1 MGDYQAGCFGYA
13 DDLLFLCPS
22 RSGLHEMLDIA
33 AKYFKEY
40 NIAFSTHSE
49 PSKSKTK
56 GIVLTKTPLRFTP
69 DPLVLNGNPL
79 PWIEQAKYLGNAVTS
94 IPDGWSKDA
103 RQKRAQYIERNVEIN
118 QEFSFAHPDVKCKIN
133 HIYNSSFPGSVLYDL
148 SSPSSSHLVN
158 SWSVSVRHMWG
169 LPHQAH
175 RYLITQLGGA
185 HAEEMIISRYV
196 KFLQSIQKSDK
207 LAVKFM
213 LQKVIGNVETITG
226 RNVRFIENKVGLSC
240 DLLKVSDSWLRS
252 KVKFCEIKQ
261 EDMWRVNLIREII
274 NINQNALMLSSDE
287 ADDSF
292 LTRDQLMEIVDFVS
306 TS

>member
-1 MGDYQAGCFGYA
+1 
-13 DDLLFLCPS
+13 
-22 RSGLHEMLDIA
+22 
-33 AKYFKEY
+33 
-40 NIAFSTHSE
+40 
-49 PSKSKTK
+49 
-56 GIVLTKTPLRFTP
+56 
-69 DPLVLNGNPL
+69 
-79 PWIEQAKYLGNAVTS
+79 
-94 IPDGWSKDA
+94 
-103 RQKRAQYIERNVEIN
+103 
-118 QEFSFAHPDVKCKIN
+118 
-133 HIYNSSFPGSVLYDL
+133 
-148 SSPSSSHLVN
+148 
-158 SWSVSVRHMWG
+158 
-169 LPHQAH
+169 
-175 RYLITQLGGA
+175 
-185 HAEEMIISRYV
+185 MIISRYV

-240 DLLKVSDSWLRS
+240 DILKVSDSWLRS

-292 LTRDQLMEIVDFVS
+292 LTRDQLMEIVEFVS